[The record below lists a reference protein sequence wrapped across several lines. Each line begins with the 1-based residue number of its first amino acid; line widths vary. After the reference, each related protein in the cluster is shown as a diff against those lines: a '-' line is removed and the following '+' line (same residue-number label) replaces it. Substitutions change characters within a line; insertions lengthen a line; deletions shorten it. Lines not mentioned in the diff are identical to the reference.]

1 MRDKAAGDHPKLM
14 IKPAL
19 TISVQV
25 HNIDYPWTAWFWFY
39 INVPAE
45 LAICHHYNIYRIPKD
60 TIYSN
65 IMARYERPV
74 LEGIRKRICHVSIK
88 KK

>member
-1 MRDKAAGDHPKLM
+1 MRDKVAGDHPKLM

-25 HNIDYPWTAWFWFY
+25 HNINYPWTAWFWFY
-39 INVPAE
+39 INVPE
-45 LAICHHYNIYRIPKD
+45 E
-60 TIYSN
+60 